1 MVSTRSRRC
10 GVWTP
15 HFQRLLLPKAAC
27 PRACQSPDSLNF
39 SICKMRVIPKGPRAI
54 VRLPLFTEMSIVPQA
69 SEEQRGYRKAE
80 GPPGNFLKG
89 HTKP

>member
-1 MVSTRSRRC
+1 MESEHPTSSTCSC
-10 GVWTP
+10 
-15 HFQRLLLPKAAC
+15 LKL
-27 PRACQSPDSLNF
+27 RALGPVESPDSLNF
-39 SICKMRVIPKGPRAI
+39 SICKTRVIPKGPRAI